1 MLRHKNLLQGIH
13 FYQYT
18 DYRALEHILKQP
30 VLSKRQAKQLEK
42 ISDFDF
48 TVKYILDTTNI
59 LADTLSHIYSGDL
72 LGTTCSK
79 HEYTLE
85 LDEDNLPRI
94 NQVWNNISQPLEIQD
109 IAYIKA
115 RLASVRKNLLRGM
128 ITSRLHYRK
137 ARLITRNLEM
147 DL

>member
-1 MLRHKNLLQGIH
+1 MLRHKNLLQGTH

-18 DYRALEHILKQP
+18 DHRVLEHILRQP
-30 VLSKRQAKQLEK
+30 VLSRRQARQLEK

-48 TVKYILDTTNI
+48 TVKYILNTTNI
-59 LADTLSHIYSGDL
+59 FADTLSHIYSSDL

-85 LDEDNLPRI
+85 LNEDNLPRI
-94 NQVWNNISQPLEIQD
+94 NQVQNNISQPLEIQN
-109 IAYIKA
+109 IVYIKA
-115 RLASVRKNLLRGM
+115 RLASVKKNPFRDM
-128 ITSRLHYRK
+128 ITSRLHCRK
-137 ARLITRNLEM
+137 ARLITRNLEI